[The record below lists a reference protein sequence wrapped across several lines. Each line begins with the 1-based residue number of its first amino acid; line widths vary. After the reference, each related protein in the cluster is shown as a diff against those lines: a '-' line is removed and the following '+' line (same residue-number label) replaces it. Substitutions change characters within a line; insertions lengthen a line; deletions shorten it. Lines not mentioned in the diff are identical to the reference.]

1 MSPTARRAPDITQ
14 AREALHRALRLLE
27 DQDDPRALD
36 RAREAA
42 QAAADAVPY
51 TWRAPHC
58 SAYRRNMKAPTCRQ
72 PACTRCAAFAAGE
85 PMPPGDF

>member
-1 MSPTARRAPDITQ
+1 MPQTDRRAPDITQ
-14 AREALHRALRLLE
+14 ARAALHRALQFLE

-51 TWRAPHC
+51 PWRAPHC
-58 SAYRRNMKAPTCRQ
+58 ATYRRNMKAQTCRQ
-72 PACTRCAAFAAGE
+72 STCTRCVAFAAGE
-85 PMPPGDF
+85 SMPPGDF